1 MKIIFLLL
9 LVTAGIESAATV
21 HKIKVSNFQF
31 SPRRVNALVGDT
43 ILFVYKN
50 GFHTTTS
57 TTIPAGAAPWDS
69 PMDVNTTRYS
79 YVLTLPGVYNYICLP
94 HAAEMQGIVRAFL
107 SASVPVSSFAIKT
120 GVNGHPEISWTFKKG
135 AVLPQY
141 VNIKRSYDAF
151 NFEEIAHFTG
161 KDNRSNTFIDK
172 TITKNTFAYYL
183 IESVNASGDQSE
195 TIIKTFAL
203 KQTPEK
209 IITSLSP
216 NPLTSPHLMMQFN
229 ADNEGMMK
237 VLLQDDKGVVIKEE
251 NISAEPGINNAH
263 IHLGDHLL
271 KPGIYYLLCVLEG
284 RKETH
289 KIVKP

>member
-1 MKIIFLLL
+1 MKTIFLLL
-9 LVTAGIESAATV
+9 LVMAGMESIATV

-57 TTIPAGAAPWDS
+57 TTIPSGAAPWDS

-79 YVLTLPGVYNYICLP
+79 YVITVPGTYNYICLP

-107 SASVPVSSFAIKT
+107 PASMPVSSFTLKT
-120 GVNGHPEISWTFKKG
+120 GVNGNPEISWTFKKG
-135 AVLPQY
+135 VSPEY
-141 VNIKRSYDAF
+141 INIQRSYDAV
-151 NFEEIAHFTG
+151 NFEEIAHFTSQ
-161 KDNRSNTFIDK
+161 DISLNNFIDK
-172 TITKNTFAYYL
+172 TVAKNTFAYYF
-183 IESVNASGDQSE
+183 IESVNANGDRTE
-195 TIIKTFAL
+195 TVIKAFAH
-203 KQTPEK
+203 KQMPEK
-209 IITSLSP
+209 IIVSLSP
-216 NPLTSPHLMMQFN
+216 NPLTFSHLMMQFN
-229 ADNEGMMK
+229 ARKEGIMK
-237 VLLQDDKGVVIKEE
+237 VVLQDDKGVVIKEE

-271 KPGIYYLLCVLEG
+271 KPGIYYLVCILEG

>member
-1 MKIIFLLL
+1 MKTIFLLL
-9 LVTAGIESAATV
+9 LVLISMNSSATV
-21 HKIKVSNFQF
+21 HRIKVSNFQF

-79 YVLTLPGVYNYICLP
+79 YVLTVPGVYNYICLP
-94 HAAEMQGIVRAFL
+94 HAAEMQGIIRVFL
-107 SASVPVSSFAIKT
+107 PAAVPVSSFAIKT
-120 GVNGHPEISWTFKKG
+120 GVNGKPEISWTFKKG
-135 AVLPQY
+135 VAPQY
-141 VNIKRSYDAF
+141 INIQRSYDAV
-151 NFEEIAHFTG
+151 NFQEIARFTG
-161 KDNRSNTFIDK
+161 QDNSLNSFTDK
-172 TITKNTFAYYL
+172 TITKSAFAYYF
-183 IESVNASGDQSE
+183 IESVNANGDRTE
-195 TIIKTFAL
+195 TVIKAFAH
-203 KQTPEK
+203 KQIPEK
-209 IITSLSP
+209 IIASLSP

-229 ADNEGMMK
+229 ARNEGIMK
-237 VLLQDDKGVVIKEE
+237 VMLQDDKGVVIKEE

-271 KPGIYYLLCVLEG
+271 KPGIYYLVCILEG